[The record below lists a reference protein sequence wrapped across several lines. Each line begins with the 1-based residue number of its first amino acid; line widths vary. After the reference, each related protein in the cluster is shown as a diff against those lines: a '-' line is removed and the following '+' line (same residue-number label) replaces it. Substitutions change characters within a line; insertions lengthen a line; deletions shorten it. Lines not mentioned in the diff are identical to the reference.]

1 MRQAERRERLKRERL
16 VEERYGQSLRQALL
30 PLESESML
38 PEASY
43 ETSRSD
49 PVGLLQR
56 ISATQSDRTQYVLV
70 VTDMA
75 DTRWKTLPKIPMPP
89 SKIVE
94 PGSEIAADRGHRRTP
109 GRRPSSESIRLSLV
123 Q

>member
-1 MRQAERRERLKRERL
+1 MRQAERGERLKRERL

-49 PVGLLQR
+49 PVRLLQR

-70 VTDMA
+70 VTGMA

-94 PGSEIAADRGHRRTP
+94 PGSEIAADQGHRRTP